1 MSNSGQQQCAK
12 TVGLLMQCV
21 SGLTVKYGQLGV
33 DGMTLARVAM
43 TISAFSATMSL
54 FLKT

>member
-1 MSNSGQQQCAK
+1 MRNSGQQQCAK

-33 DGMTLARVAM
+33 DGMKLAHVTMA
-43 TISAFSATMSL
+43 ISASSATMGL